1 MFNLLDIFPLPRLI
15 WEAGFNFLPIFI
27 KEMWDMELFERTIT
41 GIRPAFEDS
50 RSQAAERLD
59 KLAKPI
65 GSLGKLEDLAVKISG
80 MTGKQN
86 NSFEKKVTIV
96 MSADNGVVEE
106 GVSSCPQVVT
116 TIQTVNFMKGV
127 TGICVLSKH
136 AGADIRVVDIG
147 IASDVE
153 YPGLIN
159 RKIRKGTSNMAK
171 GPAMSREEA
180 IKAIETGIEM
190 VTQLVNE
197 GYSLFGTGE
206 MGIGNTSTSSA
217 VAMALLG
224 CSAEDTVGKGAGLTE
239 EGYNLKK
246 SVIEKAIAI
255 NKPDPNDPIDVLSK
269 VGGFDIAGMAG
280 CFLGAAYHRVP
291 IVVDGF
297 ISSAAALIAC
307 KINPLVKDFIIPSH
321 CSEEPGYKHVMKEI
335 GLKPML
341 DLNMRLGEGTGCPLA
356 FNIIEAA
363 EAIISEMATLEEAMI
378 TNDFLIDIREK

>member
-1 MFNLLDIFPLPRLI
+1 
-15 WEAGFNFLPIFI
+15 
-27 KEMWDMELFERTIT
+27 MELFEKIKA
-41 GIRPAFEDS
+41 GIKPACEHS
-50 RSQAAERLD
+50 MREAAQRLD

-86 NSFEKKVTIV
+86 NSFEKKVTII
-96 MSADNGVVEE
+96 MAADNGVVEE
-106 GVSSCPQVVT
+106 GVSACPQAVT
-116 TIQTVNFMKGV
+116 TIQTINFLKGV

-147 IASDVE
+147 IASDLE
-153 YPGLIN
+153 YPGLII

-180 IKAIETGIEM
+180 INAIETGIEM
-190 VTQLVNE
+190 VSQLVGE

-217 VAMALLG
+217 VAMTFLG
-224 CSAEDTVGKGAGLTE
+224 CSAEEAVGKGAGLTE
-239 EGYNLKK
+239 EGYNNKK
-246 SVIEKAIAI
+246 SVIERAISI
-255 NKPDPNDPIDVLSK
+255 NRPDPKDPIDVLSK
-269 VGGFDIAGMAG
+269 VGGFDIAGMTG

-297 ISSAAALIAC
+297 ISAAAALAAFR
-307 KINPLVKDFIIPSH
+307 INPLIKDFILPSH
-321 CSEEPGYKHVMKEI
+321 FSEEPGYKLAMDQI

-341 DLNMRLGEGTGCPLA
+341 DLNMRLGEGSGCPLA

-378 TNDFLIDIREK
+378 ESDFLIDIREK